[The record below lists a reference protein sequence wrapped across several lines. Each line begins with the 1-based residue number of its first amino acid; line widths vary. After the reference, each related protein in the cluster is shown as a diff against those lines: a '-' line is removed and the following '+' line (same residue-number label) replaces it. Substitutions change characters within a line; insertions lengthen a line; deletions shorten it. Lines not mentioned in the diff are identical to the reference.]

1 MILLPQTLPNPFR
14 GLAPEVWPLSPD
26 DARALSRLHS
36 SAFPLAGSSWNAGEF
51 HALLMQD
58 AVFGHRAIRGGAMGL
73 AKPEPRGFVLA
84 REAAGEAEVLT
95 IAVHP
100 SWQGR
105 GIGRALMDALLR
117 DLYARRATA
126 LFLEVDEG
134 NEGALRLYRRLGFV
148 QVGRRDS
155 YYSGPDGS
163 GAALTMRLSLE
174 TG

>member
-1 MILLPQTLPNPFR
+1 MIPFPTALPSPFR
-14 GLAPEVWPLSPD
+14 GLVPEVWPLSSS
-26 DARALSRLHS
+26 DAAALSRLHS
-36 SAFPLAGSSWNAGEF
+36 SAFPLAGDQWSAGEF
-51 HALLMQD
+51 TGLLLQPG
-58 AVFGHRAIRGGAMGL
+58 VFGHRAIRGGAMGL

-117 DLYARRATA
+117 DLYARRAEA

-134 NEGALRLYRRLGFV
+134 NRGALTLYGRLGFRE
-148 QVGRRDS
+148 VGRRES
-155 YYSGPDGS
+155 YYAGGAHGS
-163 GAALTMRLSLE
+163 AALTMRLDLE
-174 TG
+174 GA